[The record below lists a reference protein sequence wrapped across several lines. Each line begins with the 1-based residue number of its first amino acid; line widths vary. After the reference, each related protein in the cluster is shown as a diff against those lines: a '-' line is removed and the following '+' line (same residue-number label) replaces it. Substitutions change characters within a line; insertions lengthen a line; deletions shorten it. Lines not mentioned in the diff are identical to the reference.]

1 MIWLAAQMWTL
12 LFIAFIIGAGFGAWI
27 GVGRNRLGVVDPMA
41 SDLGANAPGRAAAP
55 AILLDAPNGA
65 RDDLTQ
71 IIGIDQATEARL
83 NDLGVFHLRQIAGWD
98 DGAARWVE
106 IRLNEPGRVARERWS
121 DQAASLV

>member
-12 LFIAFIIGAGFGAWI
+12 LFIAFVIGAGFGAWI
-27 GVGRNRLGVVDPMA
+27 GVGRSRPGDAGAMA
-41 SDLGANAPGRAAAP
+41 SDLGSNAPGRAAAP
-55 AILLDAPNGA
+55 AILLDAPNGV

-71 IIGIDQATEARL
+71 IIGIDQATEMKL
-83 NDLGVFHLRQIAGWD
+83 NGLGVFHLRQIAGWD

-121 DQAASLV
+121 EQAASLV